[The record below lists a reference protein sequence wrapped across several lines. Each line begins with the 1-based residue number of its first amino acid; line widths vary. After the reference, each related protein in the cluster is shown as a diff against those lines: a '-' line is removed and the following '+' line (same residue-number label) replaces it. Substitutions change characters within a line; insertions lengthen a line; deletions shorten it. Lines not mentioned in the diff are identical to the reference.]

1 MDAYTIRFQKEN
13 EVGNNRIT
21 YLSKV
26 SQNLLSTAR
35 SRCRLFCESRSSV
48 TDQRSTL
55 ESNFSSLKHK

>member
-1 MDAYTIRFQKEN
+1 MKPNTIQFQNGSKG
-13 EVGNNRIT
+13 GNNRST

-35 SRCRLFCESRSSV
+35 SRCLLFWESRSSV